1 MICKFDF
8 SMKLSSNGWQTTSIK
23 RHLSLTACAWFNF
36 RQQFLEE
43 ISSRRCKQML
53 HLRPD
58 FINSLSCTPA
68 ASRVPQ
74 KQVPNIHL
82 QASRLCSSSSSRSW
96 RGLTRR
102 EHICNCAISCDSAFR
117 VFSKKSWVFQV
128 LEISYMQFI
137 LGQCLPPQ
145 LHKATTNN

>member
-36 RQQFLEE
+36 RQQLLEE

-82 QASRLCSSSSSRSW
+82 QASRLCSSSRSW

-102 EHICNCAISCDSAFR
+102 EHICNCAISGDFGT
-117 VFSKKSWVFQV
+117 
-128 LEISYMQFI
+128 LLQFPVI
-137 LGQCLPPQ
+137 QPSGFLARKVGSFKCWKL
-145 LHKATTNN
+145 ATCSSF

>member
-8 SMKLSSNGWQTTSIK
+8 SMKLSSNGWQTISMK
-23 RHLSLTACAWFNF
+23 RHLSLTACAWFKF
-36 RQQFLEE
+36 RQQLLEE

-58 FINSLSCTPA
+58 LINSLSCTPA

-82 QASRLCSSSSSRSW
+82 QASRLSSSSSSRSW

-102 EHICNCAISCDSAFR
+102 ENICICAIPGDFGT
-117 VFSKKSWVFQV
+117 
-128 LEISYMQFI
+128 LLQFHVI
-137 LGQCLPPQ
+137 QPSGFLARKVGSFKCWKL
-145 LHKATTNN
+145 ATCSSF